1 MTLQQQLRLITAM
14 TVIGMSIVAVSTAL
28 NLRRLRS
35 EFSTYQTKQQ
45 MDQDLFE
52 IKASAL
58 TISRANPIFPD
69 TLIKLKK
76 TDAHIR
82 AMGKELIG
90 QMPGDGKE
98 KKQISYIIG
107 AWGRYSKEF
116 YGAIKIAADS
126 PTDALQIP
134 DAAYAMYLVPMAA
147 ALDKLVTMN
156 KRVAVA
162 AQQRITNS
170 VERVLWVVLIPLVA
184 VGILVAVFQALFNRS
199 LKKRVGEITTV
210 VGHLENGNLAR
221 RLPAPNND
229 EISQMAKSINAF
241 VARFETILREVRQ
254 STHTTKEAAQDVSQM
269 TNAVNISAQAQAER
283 VSHVNGAIEEMN
295 QTILE
300 SAANV
305 SNAAAAANKARA
317 LVRTGSDTGQQAI
330 AAFHQIDNAVK
341 SSVKTIDELSLS
353 IQRIAKVS
361 GIIQDIAEQTNLLA
375 LNAAIEAARAGEQGR
390 GFAVVADEVRKLSE
404 RTAASTSDISK
415 IVDLVQNSATQASAA
430 MHQAQGEVEH
440 GVSQGETMGQ
450 VLVEIDEAA
459 HVSDSMMKQ
468 IASASEELTAVGSNI
483 AETVDEVAEISA
495 STAKDLGS
503 TREAMVE
510 LENTSDALHQLIA
523 QFTLSDTDEAL
534 G

>member
-14 TVIGMSIVAVSTAL
+14 TVIGMSIVAVSTTL
-28 NLRRLRS
+28 NLQRLRG
-35 EFSTYQTKQQ
+35 EFSTYQAKQH
-45 MDQDLFE
+45 MDQDLIE

-58 TISRANPIFPD
+58 AISRADPILPD
-69 TLIKLKK
+69 TLPQLKK
-76 TDAHIR
+76 TDAYIH
-82 AMGKELIG
+82 ALGKELLKRTPSG
-90 QMPGDGKE
+90 EEKGK
-98 KKQISYIIG
+98 IRYILG
-107 AWGRYSKEF
+107 MWGRYAKEF

-134 DAAYAMYLVPMAA
+134 DASYKMYLIPMAA
-147 ALDKLVTMN
+147 ALDKLVTVN
-156 KRVAVA
+156 KRIAIT
-162 AQQRITNS
+162 AQRRITS
-170 VERVLWVVLIPLVA
+170 AVEQILWVVLIPLVV
-184 VGILVAVFQALFNRS
+184 VGVLVAVFQALFNRS

-210 VGHLENGNLAR
+210 VGYLERGDLAR
-221 RLPAPNND
+221 RLPTPNND
-229 EISQMAKSINAF
+229 EISQMAKTINVF
-241 VARFETILREVRQ
+241 IARFEGILREVRQ
-254 STHTTKEAAQDVSQM
+254 STGMTKEAAQNVSQM

-295 QTILE
+295 HTIRE

-317 LVRTGSDTGQQAI
+317 LVQMGSDTGQQAI
-330 AAFHQIDNAVK
+330 AAFHQIDGAVK

-353 IQRIAKVS
+353 IQRIAEVS

-404 RTAASTSDISK
+404 RTAASTSDISR
-415 IVDLVQNSATQASAA
+415 IVEVIQDSATQASTA
-430 MHQAQGEVEH
+430 MHQAQNEVGL

-450 VLVEIDEAA
+450 VLAEIDQAA

-468 IASASEELTAVGSNI
+468 IAGASEELTAVGGNI
-483 AETVDEVAEISA
+483 AATVDEVAEISA
-495 STAKDLGS
+495 STAKDLDS
-503 TREAMVE
+503 TRQAMTN
-510 LENTSDALHQLIA
+510 LESTSDTLHQLIA
-523 QFTLSDTDEAL
+523 QFKLSHIDKAL